1 MTDTDLHP
9 DDADEIDVSGLS
21 GAPMVDL
28 LEGFIRELREA
39 GIPASL
45 TENLDAMQAV
55 QHIPLEDREAFKYA
69 LGATLVKSNAHW
81 RAFETVF
88 EVYFS
93 LRGKQWAIG
102 DDLDDVNPHDDD
114 DGQQGEMPGQGGMAG
129 SGGGDGMS
137 QEELAEMLYRALM
150 DGDQA
155 MLRALARQAVK
166 RFAGM
171 EPGRPVGGTYYLYRT
186 LRNLD
191 LDTMLERMVNQR
203 REEASSPL
211 TPLEERLEHDE
222 YNSRIEQLK
231 KEIEAEIRRR
241 LVMDRGVEAMAK
253 TLRKP
258 LPEDVDF
265 MHASR
270 EEMASLRKAI
280 YPLTRKLAV
289 RLARKRRHGRKG
301 PLDFRNT
308 VRHSLSYGGVPAE
321 PKFRYPRP
329 SKPEIFV
336 IADISGSVASFARFT
351 LHLVYAISNQF
362 SKVRAFVFIDGI
374 DEVTSYF
381 DGVEDIAHAVHRVN
395 TEADV
400 VWVDGHSDYGH
411 AFEVFFNKWG
421 KEIGPKTTVLIL
433 GDARN
438 NYHAT
443 QSWVIKEIRQKAR
456 HVYWLNPEP
465 ASYWNTGDSV
475 VGEYGVHCDGV
486 EECRNLRQLE
496 KFVDKLV

>member
-1 MTDTDLHP
+1 VTDTDLHP

-231 KEIEAEIRRR
+231 
-241 LVMDRGVEAMAK
+241 
-253 TLRKP
+253 
-258 LPEDVDF
+258 
-265 MHASR
+265 
-270 EEMASLRKAI
+270 
-280 YPLTRKLAV
+280 
-289 RLARKRRHGRKG
+289 
-301 PLDFRNT
+301 
-308 VRHSLSYGGVPAE
+308 
-321 PKFRYPRP
+321 
-329 SKPEIFV
+329 
-336 IADISGSVASFARFT
+336 
-351 LHLVYAISNQF
+351 
-362 SKVRAFVFIDGI
+362 
-374 DEVTSYF
+374 
-381 DGVEDIAHAVHRVN
+381 
-395 TEADV
+395 
-400 VWVDGHSDYGH
+400 
-411 AFEVFFNKWG
+411 
-421 KEIGPKTTVLIL
+421 
-433 GDARN
+433 
-438 NYHAT
+438 
-443 QSWVIKEIRQKAR
+443 
-456 HVYWLNPEP
+456 
-465 ASYWNTGDSV
+465 
-475 VGEYGVHCDGV
+475 
-486 EECRNLRQLE
+486 
-496 KFVDKLV
+496 